1 MSDKK
6 KISEK
11 DQKDWDDFLKSPL
24 NVSEKEIDKS
34 IKYKNLKFKFDL
46 HGYSIDNANKKVA
59 EIIENCYSK
68 GFSEILLITGKG
80 HHSKVHNNVYAS
92 KDFST
97 LKGTIPEFI
106 KNNSNLSSKI
116 LNMKEADENLGGKG
130 ALIIKLK
137 KLKNKF

>member
-11 DQKDWDDFLKSPL
+11 DQKDWEDFLKNPL
-24 NVSEKEIDKS
+24 NVSEKEIDQS
-34 IKYKNLKFKFDL
+34 IKDKNLKFKFDL
-46 HGYSIDNANKKVA
+46 HGYSIDNANKKVT

-106 KNNSNLSSKI
+106 KNNLELMNI
-116 LNMKEADENLGGKG
+116 IYEIKEASIVDGGSG
-130 ALIIKLK
+130 EFYIFLK
-137 KLKNKF
+137 KK

>member
-1 MSDKK
+1 MSHKK

-11 DQKDWDDFLKSPL
+11 DQKDWEDFLKNPL
-24 NVSEKEIDKS
+24 NVSEKEIDQS
-34 IKYKNLKFKFDL
+34 IKDKNLKFKFDL
-46 HGYSIDNANKKVA
+46 HGYSIDNANKKVT

-106 KNNSNLSSKI
+106 KNNSALHSKVI
-116 LNMKEADENLGGKG
+116 KMENASLKEGGKG
-130 ALIIKLK
+130 ALIIRLK
-137 KLKNKF
+137 KFKV